1 MPRAA
6 SPPRNHSRPRGPT
19 THLTAPTRDSSLPPM
34 AGGLARG
41 IPSSGRSSY
50 HRPGRPA
57 SGSMPPPSRYG
68 RLVVS
73 SPAASYLTMAL
84 RTVESMNSAGLRW
97 ITIVVRSPLDM
108 VEGRAQRGAGSEIVL
123 TLQHDQSHGRYGG
136 ASTLCGRK
144 AFRAPIRYAILGPS
158 RAARSPRRPRRDP
171 STATRPTENRV
182 LA

>member
-1 MPRAA
+1 VGGVHTTDQED
-6 SPPRNHSRPRGPT
+6 PP
-19 THLTAPTRDSSLPPM
+19 
-34 AGGLARG
+34 
-41 IPSSGRSSY
+41 
-50 HRPGRPA
+50 

-108 VEGRAQRGAGSEIVL
+108 VEGRAQRWAGSEIVL